1 MTVCVTLDEVLPLKL
16 PSPAYTAVRV
26 GEPAAVNVIAHDP
39 APALSVPVQ
48 LPPALAVTVTLPVG
62 VPVPVTLKAITT
74 AWLTVEGFG
83 VFEVIA
89 VALLALVAVVDWFFV
104 GAAL

>member
-1 MTVCVTLDEVLPLKL
+1 VSVGD
-16 PSPAYTAVRV
+16 PAVA
-26 GEPAAVNVIAHDP
+26 NVMVHDP
-39 APALSVPVQ
+39 APEVSVPVQ

-62 VPVPVTLKAITT
+62 VPVPVTLNAMVT

-89 VALLALVAVVDWFFV
+89 VVLLALVAVVDWPFV